1 MRKKTLKIDGMD
13 CASCAMLIEG
23 ELEDQGVKARC
34 SYVKQM
40 VDVEFDPQKVTEDDI
55 KQTIAQVGYRV
66 I

>member
-1 MRKKTLKIDGMD
+1 
-13 CASCAMLIEG
+13 MLIEG

-66 I
+66 IE